1 MFARLWFW
9 RLALLGTF
17 DTRPLGY
24 ACHCFLKELFQ
35 IIPTIKWQ
43 LWNSTDWKSGECTD
57 THVSSQSFVKGFTV
71 KQHRLE
77 KQRTY
82 RHSDV
87 SSQSFKKDLMWN
99 NTGWISRER
108 TDTQCVIAI
117 F

>member
-1 MFARLWFW
+1 MVLARLWVC
-9 RLALLGTF
+9 RLAPSWYF
-17 DTRPLGY
+17 
-24 ACHCFLKELFQ
+24 CHCFLKELFQ

-43 LWNSTDWKSGECTD
+43 LWNSTDWKSGERTD

-108 TDTQCVIAI
+108 TDTRCVIAI
-117 F
+117 L